1 MLHFG
6 ARIPKRL
13 CEINE
18 RIYDL
23 CSGRWLYAASNR
35 YDDFIRCH
43 EELYILFLELG
54 VEANMPVIIK
64 YPSRYEGKVR
74 SIIELDN
81 KTIRSQ
87 NLLDAMTAYG
97 EYSKIPEPE
106 KSSHIE
112 VAYFEP
118 NPYTPI

>member
-1 MLHFG
+1 MTFVQ
-6 ARIPKRL
+6 
-13 CEINE
+13 
-18 RIYDL
+18 
-23 CSGRWLYAASNR
+23 
-35 YDDFIRCH
+35 DDGCMPLPIGTMILSAVMKGCAF
-43 EELYILFLELG
+43 LFLELG

-64 YPSRYEGKVR
+64 YPSRCEGKVR

-81 KTIRSQ
+81 KIIWSQ

>member
-6 ARIPKRL
+6 ARISKRL

-54 VEANMPVIIK
+54 VETNMPVIIK

-81 KTIRSQ
+81 KIIWSQ

>member
-1 MLHFG
+1 MTFVQDDG
-6 ARIPKRL
+6 
-13 CEINE
+13 
-18 RIYDL
+18 
-23 CSGRWLYAASNR
+23 LYAAFNR
-35 YDDFIRCH
+35 YDDFIRRH
-43 EELYILFLELG
+43 EELYILFLKLG
-54 VEANMPVIIK
+54 VETNMPVIIK
-64 YPSRYEGKVR
+64 YPSRCEGKVR

-81 KTIRSQ
+81 KIIWSQ

-118 NPYTPI
+118 NPIPDLAFEWDKLLPLCRR

>member
-1 MLHFG
+1 MTFVQ
-6 ARIPKRL
+6 
-13 CEINE
+13 
-18 RIYDL
+18 
-23 CSGRWLYAASNR
+23 
-35 YDDFIRCH
+35 DDGCMPLPIGTMILSAVMKGCAF
-43 EELYILFLELG
+43 LFLELG

-81 KTIRSQ
+81 KTIWSQ

-106 KSSHIE
+106 KAVILKLRIL
-112 VAYFEP
+112 
-118 NPYTPI
+118 NPIPIPRFSY